1 MRKRLAMA
9 ALTLTVP
16 AAVFTLAATPAEAVT
31 SNTCGAVNFLG
42 EYCGYYAGSATTAEF
57 STNTAAVKEIQDL
70 IDRESNFPGTK
81 LAVDGSFG
89 SLTFSAVEWL
99 QSHDHICGGVDGI
112 VGSCTWAY
120 LRG

>member
-1 MRKRLAMA
+1 LFGQRAFALSIDEQTRRENVLFVEKRFVVDEDGH
-9 ALTLTVP
+9 TV
-16 AAVFTLAATPAEAVT
+16 AEYSSYT
-31 SNTCGAVNFLG
+31 S
-42 EYCGYYAGSATTAEF
+42 
-57 STNTAAVKEIQDL
+57 AVKEIQDL

-89 SLTFSAVEWL
+89 PLTFSAVEWL
-99 QSHDHICGGVDGI
+99 QSHDHICGGVDGV